1 MQYAEISK
9 ILDEAGIRPTSN
21 RLIVLKALA
30 DSHGPMSVGELEDT
44 IDTLD
49 KSSVFRVLTLLL
61 EHHLVHAVEDGRG
74 IVKYELCRAADSE
87 HDSDMHVHFYCD
99 SCRRVYCFEDIPV
112 PEIPLPEGFESR
124 SVNYMVKGICPDC
137 ANR

>member
-30 DSHGPMSVGELEDT
+30 DSPGPMSVGELEDR

-49 KSSVFRVLTLLL
+49 KSSVFRVLT
-61 EHHLVHAVEDGRG
+61 
-74 IVKYELCRAADSE
+74 I
-87 HDSDMHVHFYCD
+87 
-99 SCRRVYCFEDIPV
+99 
-112 PEIPLPEGFESR
+112 
-124 SVNYMVKGICPDC
+124 
-137 ANR
+137 

>member
-1 MQYAEISK
+1 MEYAEISK
-9 ILDEAGIRPTSN
+9 ILDEADIRPTSN

-30 DSHGPMSVGELEDT
+30 ESSAPMSVGELEEQ

-74 IVKYELCRAADSE
+74 IVKYELCHATDSD
-87 HDSDMHVHFYCD
+87 HDSDMHVHFYCE

-112 PEIPLPEGFESR
+112 PEITMPDGFEGR
-124 SVNYMVKGICPDC
+124 AVNYMVKGICPDC
-137 ANR
+137 AGQ